1 MMNRKMH
8 IILTVIVLLSACS
21 WLPYAVISSEMNI
34 WLRVAMGIIG
44 TLSFVL
50 LFERDMYLPF
60 LADCA
65 FPVSLLSASP
75 TPDTLNGKAD
85 TSVVSVGISKLPPR
99 AKVVYWAAE
108 TKDPRSIGAKYWKEA
123 YGEYSNSGVALANQS
138 GVATISI
145 RCPQAYTVSHLGIM
159 NNEIPPHI
167 HYRYELPGTK
177 GMLSE
182 VYTLAVQCKNP
193 ALL

>member
-1 MMNRKMH
+1 MH
-8 IILTVIVLLSACS
+8 MILTAVVLLSACS
-21 WLPYAVISSEMNI
+21 WLPYAVISSEMNL

-65 FPVSLLSASP
+65 FPTSLLSLPTKASP
-75 TPDTLNGKAD
+75 DLVVG
-85 TSVVSVGISKLPPR
+85 SVSVNIAKLPPG

-108 TKDPRSIGAKYWKEA
+108 TMDPRSIEAKNWKEA
-123 YGEYSNSGVALANQS
+123 YGDYSNAGVALANQS
-138 GVATISI
+138 GAATISI
-145 RCPQAYTVSHLGIM
+145 RCPQAYTVSHMGFIS
-159 NNEIPPHI
+159 NELPPHV
-167 HYRYELPGTK
+167 HYRYELPGAK

-182 VYTLAVQCKNP
+182 VYTLAVQCRNP
-193 ALL
+193 SQTTPTPTK